1 MIKKCMYEAPEAEL
15 FLIKFE
21 EDFLQ
26 GTGRDVTLTGLD
38 RNGGY
43 GSENDL
49 DDEGYYN

>member
-26 GTGRDVTLTGLD
+26 GTNMNVTTDMGRGD
-38 RNGGY
+38 GY
-43 GSENDL
+43 GDEYDL
-49 DDEGYYN
+49 DNPN